1 MTGRRARIGWIVD
14 VQNDFARRDLPGGRL
29 YVRDLFDESDAGAE
43 SVEENVVRAVRL
55 LRERC
60 DVVVYTGDWHSMG
73 DPEIDADAPDPQR
86 GTYAPHCMGMS
97 KDPAEREGA
106 EIIEPIRPEDP
117 LVLERDAPPEEARE
131 VARRAVREG
140 RPVFVRKHRFSVFE
154 GNSATDPFLLALQE
168 ELGADELEFYVLG
181 HAREVCVTQ
190 FADGALAPER
200 KARGY
205 RVVALTDAMWG
216 LGLEAEEVTLGR
228 WTGAGAETLTVD
240 ELETHLG
247 STGHEAREDRG

>member
-60 DVVVYTGDWHSMG
+60 DVVVYTGDWHSME
-73 DPEIDADAPDPQR
+73 DPEIDADAPDPER

-97 KDPAEREGA
+97 EDPAEREGA

-117 LVLERDAPPEEARE
+117 LVLERDAPAEEARR
-131 VARRAVREG
+131 VAQRAVREE
-140 RPVFVRKHRFSVFE
+140 RPVFIRKHRFSVFE

-168 ELGADELEFYVLG
+168 ELGADALEFYVLG

-200 KARGY
+200 KGRGY

-240 ELETHLG
+240 ELEERLRPTG
-247 STGHEAREDRG
+247 SVAREDRG